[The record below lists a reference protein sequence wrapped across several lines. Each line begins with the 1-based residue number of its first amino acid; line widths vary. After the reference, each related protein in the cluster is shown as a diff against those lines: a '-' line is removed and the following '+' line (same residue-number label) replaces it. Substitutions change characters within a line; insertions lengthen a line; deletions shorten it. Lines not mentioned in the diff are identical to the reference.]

1 MKLAKVR
8 HRIIAGLLDNLIL
21 IGVAVVLFIGV
32 WPGVIG
38 SIVIRESLTLM
49 MVTKFIRVSI
59 VYAFI
64 LLVYYMV
71 IPIFLKGQTIGKKVF
86 KLKLVNDDS
95 TDVDYKVLFFREAI
109 CRILVRTVSFGVSTI
124 VSCIIMI
131 IRDDNKTL
139 SDIFAK
145 TKVIDIKEEN

>member
-21 IGVAVVLFIGV
+21 FGLVIILFIGV

-38 SIVIRESLTLM
+38 SIVSREVLTIM
-49 MVTKFIRVSI
+49 MVAKFVRVII

-64 LLVYYMV
+64 LLVYYIL
-71 IPIFLKGQTIGKKVF
+71 IPMFLKGQTIGKMVF
-86 KLKLVNDDS
+86 RLKLVNEDS
-95 TDVDYKVLFFREAI
+95 SEVDYKVLFFREAI
-109 CRILVRTVSFGVSTI
+109 CRILIRNLSFGISSI
-124 VSCIIMI
+124 VSCLVMI

>member
-21 IGVAVVLFIGV
+21 IAAAIILFIGV

-38 SIVIRESLTLM
+38 SIVTMEPLTLM
-49 MVTKFIRVSI
+49 MVTKFIRVTM
-59 VYAFI
+59 VYSFI
-64 LLVYYMV
+64 LLIYYIG

-86 KLKLVNDDS
+86 KLKLVNEDS
-95 TDVDYKVLFFREAI
+95 SDVDYKVLFFREAL
-109 CRILVRTVSFGVSTI
+109 CRILVRTVSFGVSTV
-124 VSCIIMI
+124 VSCIVMI